1 MEIDKKLNIEGDV
14 IAKQNSLEILPAIK
28 EDPNNLGEKS
38 KRLVCHICDQT
49 FASSYNL
56 RHHQEV
62 VHEAENNYACDLC
75 GQHFNNHH
83 IIARHKI
90 EKHKTKDESLKPRC
104 EPEGI
109 YR

>member
-14 IAKQNSLEILPAIK
+14 IAKQKSLEILPAIK

-38 KRLVCHICDQT
+38 KKLVCHICDQT

-75 GQHFNNHH
+75 GHNVDQRHFILSH
-83 IIARHKI
+83 
-90 EKHKTKDESLKPRC
+90 LKS
-104 EPEGI
+104 
-109 YR
+109 